1 MRISTQTDIIFPAF
15 GIDEGMKIFK
25 EAGFDALDFSMFYMN
40 SSFESVLGNMSEDEL
55 VGKLLESRN
64 IRSRSI
70 RLTRRSRATDSA
82 TRNTINSSIKN

>member
-40 SSFESVLGNMSEDEL
+40 SSFG
-55 VGKLLESRN
+55 
-64 IRSRSI
+64 
-70 RLTRRSRATDSA
+70 SRAVSELPF
-82 TRNTINSSIKN
+82 RQRGIQ

>member
-40 SSFESVLGNMSEDEL
+40 SSL
-55 VGKLLESRN
+55 
-64 IRSRSI
+64 
-70 RLTRRSRATDSA
+70 RACSA
-82 TRNTINSSIKN
+82 T

>member
-55 VGKLLESRN
+55 VG
-64 IRSRSI
+64 
-70 RLTRRSRATDSA
+70 
-82 TRNTINSSIKN
+82 